1 MPSYSRNSRF
11 AVQVL
16 RLAIA
21 SAAQGG
27 ALLAGSV
34 AAAHAADQPNKFV
47 MTAYINGAGGESL
60 VSGDYKGGLTQALRG
75 VADDDKTATNKCVAY
90 TMTAQLTAAQSLC
103 DEAVKSA
110 RWDLWHLSVSGAALW
125 EQRTLQEALAIAYSN
140 RAVVHWLTNDAPAAE
155 RDLADA
161 VAIMPNADYVAR
173 NLSALHSPHESH
185 ENAVAQASAPPHS

>member
-34 AAAHAADQPNKFV
+34 AHAADQPNKFV
-47 MTAYINGAGGESL
+47 MTAYTNGAGGESL
-60 VSGDYKGGLTQALRG
+60 VSGDYQSGLTQALRG
-75 VADDDKTATNKCVAY
+75 VAGDDTTVTNKCVAY

-110 RWDLWHLSVSGAALW
+110 QRDLWHLSASGASLW
-125 EQRTLQEALAIAYSN
+125 EQRTLQESLAIAYSN
-140 RAVVHWLTNDAPAAE
+140 RAVLHWLANDSPAAE

-161 VAIMPNADYVAR
+161 VAIMPKADYVAR
-173 NLSALHSPHESH
+173 NLSALHSPHEGH
-185 ENAVAQASAPPHS
+185 ENAVAQVGATPHS